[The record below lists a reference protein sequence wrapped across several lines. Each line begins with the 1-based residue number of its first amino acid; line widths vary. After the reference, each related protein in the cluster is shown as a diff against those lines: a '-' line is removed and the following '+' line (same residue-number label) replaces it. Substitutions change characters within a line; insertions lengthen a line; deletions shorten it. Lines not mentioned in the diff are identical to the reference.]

1 VTLTVPLYAL
11 NQVRPERTEWLVPGM
26 IKEKVHLLLKSLP
39 QKLRRHCVPLPEYA
53 GGFVDRQPFGEGELI
68 DVLIAD
74 IREQTGTM
82 VRRADFKQETLPA
95 HHAMNFKVI
104 DEHGRQL
111 EMGRNLAQLRAEF
124 GGQAQQSFQNI
135 AARDVPAAEAGQ
147 YENLTSWSF
156 GELPELLEIRKGN
169 QTLFGYPALVDHG
182 DHCEVEVFDDPQEA
196 ARIHHTGLRR
206 LFAIQL
212 REPVKFIEKNIPN
225 LQQMAMQY
233 MTLGTQE
240 ELRNQIVMVTL
251 ERACMQPPL
260 PRNEAEFNARKDEGR
275 ARLSLLA
282 QEMARLVGAIL
293 AEYAGLPRK
302 LLQAKPFGSAHQDM
316 EAQLA
321 RLMTKSFV
329 IDTPYTQLV
338 HFPRYLKGMAM
349 RVDKLKGDPG
359 RDSQRTQEMTPL
371 VQQWQRAEKQLRTQG
386 RGAEDARLDEF
397 RWMLEELRIALF
409 AQELRTP
416 VPMSVKRLQKV
427 WESMQR

>member
-1 VTLTVPLYAL
+1 
-11 NQVRPERTEWLVPGM
+11 
-26 IKEKVHLLLKSLP
+26 
-39 QKLRRHCVPLPEYA
+39 
-53 GGFVDRQPFGEGELI
+53 
-68 DVLIAD
+68 
-74 IREQTGTM
+74 
-82 VRRADFKQETLPA
+82 
-95 HHAMNFKVI
+95 
-104 DEHGRQL
+104 
-111 EMGRNLAQLRAEF
+111 
-124 GGQAQQSFQNI
+124 
-135 AARDVPAAEAGQ
+135 
-147 YENLTSWSF
+147 
-156 GELPELLEIRKGN
+156 
-169 QTLFGYPALVDHG
+169 
-182 DHCEVEVFDDPQEA
+182 
-196 ARIHHTGLRR
+196 
-206 LFAIQL
+206 
-212 REPVKFIEKNIPN
+212 
-225 LQQMAMQY
+225 
-233 MTLGTQE
+233 
-240 ELRNQIVMVTL
+240 MVTL
-251 ERACMQPPL
+251 ERACMQAPL